1 MGLEVLDTTDW
12 LNNNNPHTYTFYH
25 QKGILEIQMIFYHSQ
40 HFFFYHLQRELIH
53 PKQALA

>member
-25 QKGILEIQMIFYHSQ
+25 QKGILEIKMIFYHSQ
-40 HFFFYHLQRELIH
+40 HFFLLLLLPFTERID
-53 PKQALA
+53 PS